1 MTKQELIDKHGLEWY
16 EDFKKR
22 MNEYCKKKYR
32 DDSEYHERKLKRNS
46 AWYYALKEDTEYKDY
61 NNERNKR
68 YRRNTR
74 WKQRKYVIDGRID
87 LIENYRLAE
96 ADGFEGWT
104 IHHRNEIGLDGKVS
118 YTQKQLIDKG
128 LYYERPP
135 DELIWLTDSEHKKLH
150 NSAVFWM
157 YK

>member
-22 MNEYCKKKYR
+22 MNEYCKKKCR
-32 DDSEYHERKLKRNS
+32 DDSGYHERKLKRNS

-96 ADGFEGWT
+96 ADSFEGWT
-104 IHHRNEIGLDGKVS
+104 IHHRKEIGLDGKVS

-128 LYYERPP
+128 LYYDRPP
-135 DELIWLTDSEHKKLH
+135 DELIWLTNSEHKKLH